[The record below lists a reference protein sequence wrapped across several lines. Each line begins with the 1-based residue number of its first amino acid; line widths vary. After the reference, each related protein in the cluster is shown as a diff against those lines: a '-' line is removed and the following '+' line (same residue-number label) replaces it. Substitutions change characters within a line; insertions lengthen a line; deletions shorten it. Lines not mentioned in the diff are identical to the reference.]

1 MNLFKKKK
9 KLKQSEIKAINNKI
23 AYPDAIVFCPRCAK
37 KLEYFPVGNA
47 AEVKCPTKN
56 CIIGDSRGN
65 YKFQ

>member
-1 MNLFKKKK
+1 MKLFKKKL
-9 KLKQSEIKAINNKI
+9 KLPEIKAINNKI

-47 AEVKCPTKN
+47 AEVKCPSKH
-56 CIIGDSRGN
+56 CIMGTSRGI